1 MSFKSLQL
9 KGHINFVYSFG
20 VMFLQ
25 ITVLA
30 AKEQK
35 IATGLKAQEATGLKA
50 QEDQKA
56 KTREKKNRKRESL
69 WGLK

>member
-1 MSFKSLQL
+1 M
-9 KGHINFVYSFG
+9 YSFG

-56 KTREKKNRKRESL
+56 KTREKKKTGKEKAY
-69 WGLK
+69 GD